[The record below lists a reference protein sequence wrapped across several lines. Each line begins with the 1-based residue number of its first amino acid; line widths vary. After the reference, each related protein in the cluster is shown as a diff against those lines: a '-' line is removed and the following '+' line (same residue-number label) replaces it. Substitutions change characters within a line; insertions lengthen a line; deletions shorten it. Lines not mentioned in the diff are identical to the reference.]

1 MSNLYPNTVVPP
13 IPKKNFGSRF
23 NEEFISKR
31 TRSLGKFI
39 NGIAIHPLLKN
50 SQIFFVYSYLRL
62 FDVISRQE
70 FNLDLFFCLC

>member
-39 NGIAIHPLLKN
+39 N
-50 SQIFFVYSYLRL
+50 R
-62 FDVISRQE
+62 
-70 FNLDLFFCLC
+70 NLYE